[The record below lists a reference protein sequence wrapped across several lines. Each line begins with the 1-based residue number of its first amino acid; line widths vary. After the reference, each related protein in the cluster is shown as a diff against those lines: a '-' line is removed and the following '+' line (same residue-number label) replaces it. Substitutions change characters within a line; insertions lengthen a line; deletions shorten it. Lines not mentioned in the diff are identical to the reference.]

1 MDWTDNDLSRS
12 RFQAGEMMKLDY
24 SDLISPF
31 SFYVE
36 RIGHVKTPTLRDIWN
51 PRTTWQG
58 YQMYLGLLLMTPQAC
73 GQENNISMFDLI
85 RSDIRL
91 QTSYAAMFDFF
102 LEENILWDENNRLFF
117 TYKEKDKDNQIIPV
131 GMICAENFSE
141 LCDIILQKCGIAR
154 KDYDVDAS
162 KIKNKRALEILTKI
176 RQGRQQASGKSK
188 HDKDMDLPNLV
199 TAVAVKSNSINFTNI
214 WDLTIYQFYEQFKK
228 EQVGIYFDIQKM
240 SVAAYGNT
248 KNTFK
253 GNEWYKNEN

>member
-12 RFQAGEMMKLDY
+12 RFQVGKTMKLDY

-31 SFYVE
+31 PFYVE
-36 RIGHVKTPTLRDIWN
+36 RIGHVKSPTLRDIWN

-58 YQMYLGLLLMTPQAC
+58 YQMYLGLLLMTPQAF
-73 GQENNISMFDLI
+73 GREDNISMFDLI
-85 RSDIRL
+85 CSDIRL
-91 QTSYAAMFDFF
+91 QASYAAMFDFF

-117 TYKEKDKDNQIIPV
+117 TYKEKDKDNQIIPA
-131 GMICAENFSE
+131 GIICAENFPE
-141 LCDIILQKCGIAR
+141 LCDIILQKCGIER

-176 RQGRQQASGKSK
+176 RQGRQSASGKSK
-188 HDKDMDLPNLV
+188 HDKNMDLPNLV

-228 EQVGIYFDIQKM
+228 EQAGVYFDIQKM

-253 GNEWYKNEN
+253 GNEWYKYEH

>member
-1 MDWTDNDLSRS
+1 MLLAFPDCRRCCKIVSKDADHAADDLCDITVH
-12 RFQAGEMMKLDY
+12 FNIIIPQ
-24 SDLISPF
+24 
-31 SFYVE
+31 SFFFVN
-36 RIGHVKTPTLRDIWN
+36 RK
-51 PRTTWQG
+51 
-58 YQMYLGLLLMTPQAC
+58 
-73 GQENNISMFDLI
+73 NN
-85 RSDIRL
+85 
-91 QTSYAAMFDFF
+91 
-102 LEENILWDENNRLFF
+102 ENNRLFF

-131 GMICAENFSE
+131 GMICAENFPE

>member
-1 MDWTDNDLSRS
+1 
-12 RFQAGEMMKLDY
+12 
-24 SDLISPF
+24 
-31 SFYVE
+31 
-36 RIGHVKTPTLRDIWN
+36 
-51 PRTTWQG
+51 
-58 YQMYLGLLLMTPQAC
+58 
-73 GQENNISMFDLI
+73 MFDLI
-85 RSDIRL
+85 CSDIRL

-131 GMICAENFSE
+131 GMICAENFPE
-141 LCDIILQKCGIAR
+141 LCDIILQKCGIER
-154 KDYDVDAS
+154 RDYDVDAS

-176 RQGRQQASGKSK
+176 RQGRQSTSGKSK

-228 EQVGIYFDIQKM
+228 EQVGVYFDIQKM